1 MTAPRVLVT
10 RHLPDGG
17 LDPLIEAGYDVTL
30 PMPGE
35 TLSHSDVVALIPGHA
50 GLVCDLTDLTDAE
63 VIEAGLPTLQVIA
76 TVSVGFDKIDRATA
90 AAHNVAVTN
99 TPGVL
104 DETTADLA
112 FLLIL
117 TAARRSSGAEADLR
131 AGRWTGWAI
140 DDHLGIDVHGA
151 TLGVV
156 GFGRIGREVARRAA
170 GFGMTVLH
178 STRRPTGI
186 EGYVASL
193 DELLERS
200 NIVSLH
206 IPLTPDT
213 HGLIGAAQIARM
225 PEGSVLVNTA
235 RGPIVDED
243 ALVDALESGHLFAA
257 GLDVYDGEP
266 KLNPRLLT
274 SPNMTLL
281 PHIGSATYATR
292 TAMAKMSSASVVT
305 VLQGGQPDNLVPPP
319 T

>member
-10 RHLPDGG
+10 RHLPEGG
-17 LDPLIEAGYDVTL
+17 LDPLIDAGYDITL
-30 PMPGE
+30 PVPGE
-35 TLSHSDVVALIPGHA
+35 TLSHDDVVALIPGHA
-50 GLVCDLTDLTDAE
+50 GLVCDLTDLTDAA
-63 VIEAGLPTLQVIA
+63 VIEAGAPTLRIVA
-76 TVSVGFDKIDRATA
+76 TVSVGFDKIDRVAA
-90 AAHNVAVTN
+90 AAHDVAVTN

-140 DDHLGIDVHGA
+140 DDHLGTDVHGA

-156 GFGRIGREVARRAA
+156 GFGRIGRAVARRAE

-186 EGYVASL
+186 AGYVDSL
-193 DELLERS
+193 DELLERAD
-200 NIVSLH
+200 IVSLH
-206 IPLTPDT
+206 IPLTPET
-213 HGLIGAAQIARM
+213 RGLIGAKQIARM
-225 PEGSVLVNTA
+225 KEGSVLINTA

-257 GLDVYDGEP
+257 GLDVFDGEP
-266 KLNPRLLT
+266 ALNPRLLT
-274 SPNMTLL
+274 APNLTIL
-281 PHIGSATYATR
+281 PHIGSATHATR
-292 TAMAKMSSASVVT
+292 RNMAQMSSASVVT
-305 VLQGGQPDNLVPPP
+305 VLQGGTPDNLVPPP
-319 T
+319 L

>member
-1 MTAPRVLVT
+1 MTAPRVRVT
-10 RHLPDGG
+10 RHLPEGG

-50 GLVCDLTDLTDAE
+50 GLVCDLTDVTDAE

-76 TVSVGFDKIDRATA
+76 TVSVGFDKIDRPAA
-90 AAHNVAVTN
+90 AAHGVAVTN

-156 GFGRIGREVARRAA
+156 GFGRIGREVARRAG
-170 GFGMTVLH
+170 GFGMRVLH
-178 STRRPTGI
+178 STRTPTGI

-206 IPLTPDT
+206 IPLTPET
-213 HGLIGAAQIARM
+213 RGLIGAEQIALM
-225 PEGSVLVNTA
+225 PKGSVLVNTA

-257 GLDVYDGEP
+257 GLDVFDGEP

-274 SPNMTLL
+274 APNITLL

-292 TAMAKMSSASVVT
+292 TSMAKMSSASVVT
-305 VLQGGQPDNLVPPP
+305 VLQGGKPDNLVPPP
-319 T
+319 G

>member
-1 MTAPRVLVT
+1 MT

-17 LDPLIEAGYDVTL
+17 LDPLIDAGYDVTL

-35 TLSHSDVVALIPGHA
+35 ALTHSDVVALIPGHA

-63 VIEAGLPTLQVIA
+63 VIEAGLPSLKVIA

-90 AAHNVAVTN
+90 AAHHIAVTN

-104 DETTADLA
+104 DETTADTA

-117 TAARRSSGAEADLR
+117 AAARRSSGAEIDLR

-140 DDHLGIDVHGA
+140 DDHLGVDVHGA

-156 GFGRIGREVARRAA
+156 GFGRIGQAVARRAE

-178 STRRPTGI
+178 STRTPTGKP
-186 EGYVASL
+186 GYVSSL
-193 DELLERS
+193 EVLLERS
-200 NIVSLH
+200 DIVTLH
-206 IPLTPDT
+206 IPLTPET
-213 HGLIGAAQIARM
+213 TGLIGAEQIASM
-225 PEGSVLVNTA
+225 KTGAVLINTA

-257 GLDVYDGEP
+257 GLDVFDGEP
-266 KLNPRLLT
+266 KLNPRLL
-274 SPNMTLL
+274 SAPNITLL

-292 TAMAKMSSASVVT
+292 TTMAKLSTASVVT
-305 VLQGGQPDNLVPPP
+305 VLQGGKPDNVVSPPA
-319 T
+319 